1 MTPENT
7 REKKTEERQK
17 FNYEEFEEVID
28 EIKDK
33 DYDKIGLQGPDGI
46 KPQIIDYADQLEEQ
60 GFETVIIGASTFGAC
75 GIADE
80 KAERMGADA
89 LIHVGHTRF
98 LHPERQDM
106 DDLNVYYLP
115 YREDRDLMGVL
126 KEHYNEI
133 EEKTVGLVGVTQYM
147 DRAEKAREFLEDKG
161 YEVVEGKTGLRTT
174 EPGQVLGCDAGAAH
188 NIAEKVDAFVFL
200 GSGHFHPSQ
209 VSETGEKVYV
219 VDPYEEHIWVEPPN
233 SLDDETRAEHAR
245 VIKHKDK
252 KKWGIVTSSKKG
264 QNYMQAVQIAK
275 EKLEKHGKDVYV
287 FVEDRIFEPDYKGF
301 GIDIYVNCACPRMT
315 KDWQDLAF
323 VSPGALDVLDEVEI
337 DHRNEEE

>member
-1 MTPENT
+1 MSD
-7 REKKTEERQK
+7 QK
-17 FNYEEFEEVID
+17 QRAKWNYEEFDEVLD

-33 DYDKIGLQGPDGI
+33 GYEKVGLQGPDGI
-46 KPQIIDYADQLEEQ
+46 KDELLVYASKLKDHDIEP
-60 GFETVIIGASTFGAC
+60 IMIGASTFGAC

-98 LHPERQDM
+98 LHPEKADM

-115 YREDRDLMGVL
+115 YREDRDLMSVL
-126 KEHYNEI
+126 REHYEEI
-133 EEKTVGLVGVTQYM
+133 DEDETLGLVGVTQYM
-147 DRAEKAREFLEDKG
+147 DRAEKARDFLEEKG
-161 YEVVEGKTGLRTT
+161 YEVVDGKTGLRTT
-174 EPGQVLGCDAGAAH
+174 EEGQVLGCDAGAAH
-188 NIAEKVDAFVFL
+188 NISHKVDAFVFL

-209 VSETGEKVYV
+209 VSETGKKVYV
-219 VDPYEEHIWVEPPN
+219 VDPYEEHIWVEPAN

-264 QNYMQAVQIAK
+264 QNYMMAVQIAK
-275 EKLEKHGKDVYV
+275 EKLEKHGKDVYI
-287 FVEDRIFEPDYKGF
+287 FVEDRIFESDYKGY
-301 GIDIYVNCACPRMT
+301 GIDVYVNCACPRMT

-323 VSPGALDVLDEVEI
+323 VSTQALDVLDEVDIE
-337 DHRNEEE
+337 HE

>member
-1 MTPENT
+1 MTAKNS

-17 FNYEEFEEVID
+17 FNYEEFEEVLE
-28 EIKDK
+28 EIKDE

-46 KPQIIDYADQLEEQ
+46 KPQLIDYADQLEEQ

-89 LIHVGHTRF
+89 FIHVGHTRF

-126 KEHYNEI
+126 KEHYGEI
-133 EEKTVGLVGVTQYM
+133 EADTVGLVGVTQYM
-147 DRAEKAREFLEDKG
+147 DRADKTREFLEDKG
-161 YEVVEGKTGLRTT
+161 FEVVEGKTGLRTT

-188 NIAEKVDAFVFL
+188 NISHKVDAFVFL

-209 VSETGEKVYV
+209 VSETGKEVYV
-219 VDPYEEHIWVEPPN
+219 VDPYEEHIWVEPAN

-264 QNYMQAVQIAK
+264 QNYMQAVKIAK
-275 EKLEKHGKDVYV
+275 EKLEAHGKDVYV

-301 GIDIYVNCACPRMT
+301 GIDIFVNAACPRMT
-315 KDWQDLAF
+315 KDWQDMAF
-323 VSPGALDVLDEVEI
+323 VSPKALDVLEEVEI
-337 DHRNEEE
+337 EHE

>member
-1 MTPENT
+1 M
-7 REKKTEERQK
+7 TEENRAK
-17 FNYEEFEEVID
+17 WNYEEFDEVLE

-33 DYDKIGLQGPDGI
+33 GYDKVGLQGPDGI
-46 KPQIIDYADQLEEQ
+46 KPELIEYGDKLKEHGIEP
-60 GFETVIIGASTFGAC
+60 VMIGASTFGAC

-98 LHPERQDM
+98 LHPEKADM

-115 YREDRDLMGVL
+115 YREDRDLMSVL
-126 KEHYNEI
+126 EEHYEEI
-133 EEKTVGLVGVTQYM
+133 DEDETLGLVGVTQYM
-147 DRAEKAREFLEDKG
+147 DRADKAREFLESKG
-161 YEVVEGKTGLRTT
+161 YEVVDGKTGLRTT
-174 EPGQVLGCDAGAAH
+174 EEGQVLGCDAGAAH
-188 NIAEKVDAFVFL
+188 NISHKVDAFVFL

-209 VSETGEKVYV
+209 VSEAGKKVYV
-219 VDPYEEHIWVEPPN
+219 VDPYQEHIWVEPAN

-264 QNYMQAVQIAK
+264 QNYMRAVEIAK
-275 EKLEKHGKDVYV
+275 EKLEKHDKDVYI
-287 FVEDRIFEPDYKGF
+287 FVEDRIFESDYKGY

-323 VSPGALDVLDEVEI
+323 VSTQALDVLDEVEI
-337 DHRNEEE
+337 EH

>member
-1 MTPENT
+1 MQRGKPHPE
-7 REKKTEERQK
+7 RGKW
-17 FNYEEFEEVID
+17 NYETLEEVL
-28 EIKDK
+28 EEVKEQG
-33 DYDKIGLQGPDGI
+33 YDKVALQGPDGI
-46 KPQIIDYADQLEEQ
+46 KDELINYADKLREHGIEP
-60 GFETVIIGASTFGAC
+60 VMIGASTFGAC

-98 LHPERQDM
+98 LHPEGQDM
-106 DDLNVYYLP
+106 DDFNVFYLP
-115 YREDRDLMGVL
+115 YREDRDLMSVL
-126 KEHYNEI
+126 EEHYEEI
-133 EEKTVGLVGVTQYM
+133 EEDTVGLVGVTQYM
-147 DRAEKAREFLEDKG
+147 DRADKAREFLESKG
-161 YEVVEGKTGLRTT
+161 YEVVEGQTGLRTT

-219 VDPYEEHIWVEPPN
+219 VDPYEEHIWIEPPN

-264 QNYMQAVQIAK
+264 QNYMRAVQIAK

-287 FVEDRIFEPDYKGF
+287 FVEDRIFEPDYKGY

-323 VSPGALDVLDEVEI
+323 VSVDALDVLDEVELN
-337 DHRNEEE
+337 H

>member
-1 MTPENT
+1 M
-7 REKKTEERQK
+7 TEEKSEADRNQW
-17 FNYEEFEEVID
+17 NYESVQ
-28 EIKDK
+28 EIIEAIEDK
-33 DYDKIGLQGPDGI
+33 DHEKIGLQGPDGI
-46 KPQIIDYADQLEEQ
+46 KPEIIEYAQQLEDE
-60 GFETVIIGASTFGAC
+60 GYETVIIGASTFGAC

-106 DDLNVYYLP
+106 DDINVYYLP
-115 YREDRDLMGVL
+115 YREDREIMKVL
-126 KEHYNEI
+126 KNHYSEI
-133 EEKTVGLVGVTQYM
+133 GEDEKIGLVGVTQYM
-147 DRAEKAREFLEDKG
+147 DRAEEAREFLEQKG

-174 EPGQVLGCDAGAAH
+174 EVGQVLGCDAGAAH

-209 VSETGEKVYV
+209 VSETGKKVYV
-219 VDPYEEHIWVEPPN
+219 VDPYEEHIWVEPAN
-233 SLDDETRAEHAR
+233 SLDDEKRAEYAR
-245 VIKHKDK
+245 VMKHKDK

-264 QNYMQAVQIAK
+264 QNYMQAVKIAK
-275 EKLEKHGKDVYV
+275 EKLEKHGKDVYI
-287 FVEDRIFEPDYKGF
+287 FVEDRIFESDYKGY

-323 VSPGALDVLDEVEI
+323 VSTDSLSALEEAEI
-337 DHRNEEE
+337 NHD

>member
-1 MTPENT
+1 MQRGKPHPE
-7 REKKTEERQK
+7 RGKW
-17 FNYEEFEEVID
+17 NYETLEEVL
-28 EIKDK
+28 EEVKEEG
-33 DYDKIGLQGPDGI
+33 YDKVALQGPDGI
-46 KPQIIDYADQLEEQ
+46 KDELIDMADELRENDIEP
-60 GFETVIIGASTFGAC
+60 VMIGASTFGAC

-98 LHPERQDM
+98 LHPEGQDM
-106 DDLNVYYLP
+106 DDFNVFYLP

-126 KEHYNEI
+126 KEHYEEI
-133 EEKTVGLVGVTQYM
+133 EEETVGLVGVTQYM

-252 KKWGIVTSSKKG
+252 RKWGIVTSSKKG
-264 QNYMQAVQIAK
+264 QNYMKAVEIAK

-287 FVEDRIFEPDYKGF
+287 FVEDRIFEPDYKGY

-323 VSPGALDVLDEVEI
+323 VSPDALDVLDEVEI
-337 DHRNEEE
+337 EHD

>member
-1 MTPENT
+1 MQRGKPHPE
-7 REKKTEERQK
+7 RGQW
-17 FNYEEFEEVID
+17 NYESLEEVL
-28 EIKDK
+28 EEVKQQGYEK
-33 DYDKIGLQGPDGI
+33 VALQGPDGI
-46 KPQIIDYADQLEEQ
+46 KDELIEMADDLRENNIEP
-60 GFETVIIGASTFGAC
+60 VMIGASTFGAC

-80 KAERMGADA
+80 KAERMGAEA

-98 LHPERQDM
+98 LHPEGADM
-106 DDLNVYYLP
+106 DDFNVFYLP
-115 YREDRDLMGVL
+115 YREDRDIMSVL
-126 KEHYNEI
+126 EEHYEEI
-133 EEKTVGLVGVTQYM
+133 EEDTVGLVGVTQYM
-147 DRAEKAREFLEDKG
+147 DRAEKAREFLEEKG
-161 YEVVEGKTGLRTT
+161 YEVVEGQTGLRTT

-209 VSETGEKVYV
+209 VSETGKKVYV

-264 QNYMQAVQIAK
+264 QNYMRAVEIAK
-275 EKLEKHGKDVYV
+275 KKLEKHGKDVYV
-287 FVEDRIFEPDYKGF
+287 FVEDRIFEPDYKGY

-323 VSPGALDVLDEVEI
+323 VSPDALDVLDEVEI
-337 DHRNEEE
+337 EH

>member
-1 MTPENT
+1 M
-7 REKKTEERQK
+7 TEEKSEADRNQW
-17 FNYEEFEEVID
+17 NYESVEEII
-28 EIKDK
+28 EAIEDK
-33 DYDKIGLQGPDGI
+33 DHEKIGLQGPDGI
-46 KPQIIDYADQLEEQ
+46 KPEIIEYAQQLEDE
-60 GFETVIIGASTFGAC
+60 GYETVIIGASTFGAC

-106 DDLNVYYLP
+106 DDINVYYLP
-115 YREDRDLMGVL
+115 YREDREIMKVL
-126 KEHYNEI
+126 KNHYSEI
-133 EEKTVGLVGVTQYM
+133 GEDEKIGLVGVTQYM
-147 DRAEKAREFLEDKG
+147 DRAEEAREFLEQKG

-174 EPGQVLGCDAGAAH
+174 EVGQVLGCDAGAAH

-209 VSETGEKVYV
+209 VSETGKKVYV
-219 VDPYEEHIWVEPPN
+219 VDPYEEHIWVEPAN
-233 SLDDETRAEHAR
+233 SLDDEKRAEYAR
-245 VIKHKDK
+245 VMKHKDK

-264 QNYMQAVQIAK
+264 QNYMQAVKIAK
-275 EKLEKHGKDVYV
+275 EKLEKHGKDVYI
-287 FVEDRIFEPDYKGF
+287 FVEDRIFESDYKGY

-323 VSPGALDVLDEVEI
+323 VSTDSLSALEEAEI
-337 DHRNEEE
+337 NHD

>member
-1 MTPENT
+1 MTQQKSEQ
-7 REKKTEERQK
+7 EKRSQW
-17 FNYEEFEEVID
+17 NYEHLSEILEEVKK
-28 EIKDK
+28 EG
-33 DYDKIGLQGPDGI
+33 YDKVALQGPDGI
-46 KPQIIDYADQLEEQ
+46 KDELINYADKLRDHGIEP
-60 GFETVIIGASTFGAC
+60 VMIGASTFGAC

-80 KAERMGADA
+80 KAERMGAEA

-98 LHPERQDM
+98 LHPEGADM
-106 DDLNVYYLP
+106 DDFNVYYLP

-126 KEHYNEI
+126 EEHYEEI
-133 EEKTVGLVGVTQYM
+133 EEDTVGLVGVTQYM
-147 DRAEKAREFLEDKG
+147 DRAEKAREFLEEKG
-161 YEVVEGKTGLRTT
+161 FEVVEGKTGLRTT

-188 NIAEKVDAFVFL
+188 NIAEKVEAFVFL

-219 VDPYEEHIWVEPPN
+219 VDPYEEYIWVEPPN

-264 QNYMQAVQIAK
+264 QNYRRAVQIAK

-287 FVEDRIFEPDYKGF
+287 FVEDRIFEPDYKGY
-301 GIDIYVNCACPRMT
+301 GIDVYVNCACPRMT

-323 VSPGALDVLDEVEI
+323 VSVDSLKVLDEVEI
-337 DHRNEEE
+337 NHS

>member
-1 MTPENT
+1 MTE
-7 REKKTEERQK
+7 QK
-17 FNYEEFEEVID
+17 QRAKWNYEEFDEVLD

-33 DYDKIGLQGPDGI
+33 GYDKVGLQGPDGI
-46 KPQIIDYADQLEEQ
+46 KDELLEYASKLKDHDIEP
-60 GFETVIIGASTFGAC
+60 VMIGASTFGAC

-98 LHPERQDM
+98 LHPEKADM

-126 KEHYNEI
+126 EEHYDEI
-133 EEKTVGLVGVTQYM
+133 DEDETLGLVGVTQYM
-147 DRAEKAREFLEDKG
+147 DRADEAREFLESKG
-161 YEVVEGKTGLRTT
+161 YEVVDGKTGLRTT
-174 EPGQVLGCDAGAAH
+174 EEGQVLGCDAGAAH
-188 NIAEKVDAFVFL
+188 NISHKVDAFVFL

-209 VSETGEKVYV
+209 VSEAGKKVYV
-219 VDPYEEHIWVEPPN
+219 VDPYQEHIWVEPAN

-264 QNYMQAVQIAK
+264 QNYQMAVQIAK
-275 EKLEKHGKDVYV
+275 EKLEKHGKDVYI
-287 FVEDRIFEPDYKGF
+287 FVEDRIFESDYKGY
-301 GIDIYVNCACPRMT
+301 GIDVYVNCACPRMT

-323 VSPGALDVLDEVEI
+323 VSTQALDVLDEVEI
-337 DHRNEEE
+337 EHE

>member
-1 MTPENT
+1 M
-7 REKKTEERQK
+7 RGQK
-17 FNYEEFEEVID
+17 HESRDKYNYEGFDEVLERVKEE
-28 EIKDK
+28 

-46 KPQIIDYADQLEEQ
+46 KPQLIEFGSKLKEHGIEP
-60 GFETVIIGASTFGAC
+60 IMIGSSTFGAC

-98 LHPERQDM
+98 LHPEGDDM
-106 DDLNVYYLP
+106 EDVDVFYLP

-126 KEHYNEI
+126 KEHYEEI
-133 EEKTVGLVGVTQYM
+133 DEDETLGLVGVTQYM
-147 DRAEKAREFLEDKG
+147 DRREKTKKFLQDKG
-161 YEVVEGKTGLRTT
+161 YEVVDGTTGLRTT

-209 VSETGEKVYV
+209 VSETGKKVYV
-219 VDPYEEHIWVEPPN
+219 IDPYEEHIWIEPPN
-233 SLDDETRAEHAR
+233 SLDDELQAEYAR

-275 EKLEKHGKDVYV
+275 EKLERHGKEVYI
-287 FVEDRIFEPDYKGF
+287 FVEDRIFEADYKGF

-323 VSPGALDVLDEVEI
+323 VSTKALDMLDEVEVE
-337 DHRNEEE
+337 HKE

>member
-1 MTPENT
+1 MQRGKPHPE
-7 REKKTEERQK
+7 RGQW
-17 FNYEEFEEVID
+17 NYETLDEVLEEV
-28 EIKDK
+28 KQQG
-33 DYDKIGLQGPDGI
+33 YDKVALQGPDGI
-46 KPQIIDYADQLEEQ
+46 KDELINYADKLRQNEIEP
-60 GFETVIIGASTFGAC
+60 VIIGASTFGAC

-98 LHPERQDM
+98 LHPEGQDM
-106 DDLNVYYLP
+106 DDFNVFYLP
-115 YREDRDLMGVL
+115 YREDRDLMSVL
-126 KEHYNEI
+126 KEHYEEI
-133 EEKTVGLVGVTQYM
+133 EEDTVGLVGVTQYM
-147 DRAEKAREFLEDKG
+147 DRADKAREFLESKG
-161 YEVVEGKTGLRTT
+161 YEVVEGQTGLRTT

-219 VDPYEEHIWVEPPN
+219 VDPYEEHIWIEPPN

-264 QNYMQAVQIAK
+264 QNYMRAVQIAK
-275 EKLEKHGKDVYV
+275 EKLEKHGKDVYI
-287 FVEDRIFEPDYKGF
+287 FVEDRIFEPDYKGY

-323 VSPGALDVLDEVEI
+323 VSVDALDVLEEVEI
-337 DHRNEEE
+337 KHEN

>member
-1 MTPENT
+1 MTQQKSEQ
-7 REKKTEERQK
+7 EKRSQW
-17 FNYEEFEEVID
+17 NYEHLSEILEEVKK
-28 EIKDK
+28 EG
-33 DYDKIGLQGPDGI
+33 YDKVALQGPDGI
-46 KPQIIDYADQLEEQ
+46 KDELINYADKLRDHGIEP
-60 GFETVIIGASTFGAC
+60 VMIGASTFGAC

-98 LHPERQDM
+98 LHPEGADM
-106 DDLNVYYLP
+106 DDFNVYYLP

-126 KEHYNEI
+126 EEHYEEI
-133 EEKTVGLVGVTQYM
+133 EEDTVGLVGVTQYM
-147 DRAEKAREFLEDKG
+147 DRAEKAREFLEEKG
-161 YEVVEGKTGLRTT
+161 FEVVEGKTGLRTT

-219 VDPYEEHIWVEPPN
+219 VDPYEEYIWVEPPN
-233 SLDDETRAEHAR
+233 SLDDETQAEHAR
-245 VIKHKDK
+245 VIKHKNK

-264 QNYMQAVQIAK
+264 QNYQRAVQIAK
-275 EKLEKHGKDVYV
+275 EKLEEHGKDVYV
-287 FVEDRIFEPDYKGF
+287 FVEDRIFEPDYKGY

-323 VSPGALDVLDEVEI
+323 VSVDSLKVLDEVEI
-337 DHRNEEE
+337 NHD